1 MRLARVIHDGSVW
14 LARLEGSAA
23 VLLVEESNHPA
34 ADVLREALADG
45 VDLDSTGTRVGSDAV
60 SMLAPAAN
68 PSKIIAVGLN
78 YRAHADESQ
87 METPPAPLLFA
98 KTPNT
103 VLGPDAEVMVA
114 VGSTT
119 QLDYEG
125 EMAAIIGL
133 EASRVP
139 VATALDHVFGYT
151 VSNDVSA
158 RDAQFADGQWTRG
171 KSFDGFCPLGP
182 WLVTADELGDPQNLE
197 LSTVVNGVEQQRAGT
212 DAMIFPVAELVS
224 YISQTIT
231 LVPGDVILTGT
242 PEGVGFAQD
251 PPVYLADGHEVT
263 VTVRGIGTLRN
274 RIRFV

>member
-1 MRLARVIHDGSVW
+1 MRLTRVLHDSRVW
-14 LARLEGSAA
+14 LARLEGEV
-23 VLLVEESNHPA
+23 VLLLAAESDHPA
-34 ADVLREALADG
+34 ADVLRETLAGG
-45 VDLDSTGTRVGSDAV
+45 VDLDAAGTRVAADNV
-60 SMLAPAAN
+60 SLLAPVTN

-103 VLGPDAEVMVA
+103 VLGPDADVV
-114 VGSTT
+114 VTTGSTT
-119 QLDYEG
+119 QLDFEG
-125 EMAAIIGL
+125 EMAAIIGR
-133 EASRVP
+133 EASQVS
-139 VATALDHVFGYT
+139 ADAALGHVFAYT
-151 VSNDVSA
+151 ASNDVSA

-182 WLVTADELGDPQNLE
+182 WLVTADEVGDPSDLE
-197 LSTVVNGVEQQRAGT
+197 VRTEVNGVEQQRAST
-212 DAMIFPVAELVS
+212 RAMIFPVAQLVS

-251 PPVYLADGHEVT
+251 PPRYLRNGDEVT
-263 VTVRGIGTLRN
+263 VTVERIGTLRN

>member
-1 MRLARVIHDGSVW
+1 MRLARAIHDGRVW
-14 LARLEGSAA
+14 LARFEGSEA

-34 ADVLREALADG
+34 ADVVREVLADG
-45 VDLDSTGTRVGSDAV
+45 VDLDSSGIRVDTGDISV
-60 SMLAPAAN
+60 LAPVSN

-98 KTPNT
+98 KTPNSI
-103 VLGPDAEVMVA
+103 LGPDADISVT

-119 QLDYEG
+119 QLDFEG
-125 EMAAIIGL
+125 EMAAIIGRH
-133 EASRVP
+133 ASQVS
-139 VATALDHVFGYT
+139 AAGALDHVFGYT

-182 WLVTADELGDPQNLE
+182 WLVTADELGDPQNLD
-197 LSTVVNGVEQQRAGT
+197 LHTVVNGVEQQHAGT
-212 DAMIFPVAELVS
+212 SAMIFPVAELIS

-251 PPVYLADGHEVT
+251 PPTYLRDGDEVT
-263 VTVRGIGTLRN
+263 VSIEAIGTLRN

>member
-1 MRLARVIHDGSVW
+1 MRLARVLHDGRVW
-14 LARLEGSAA
+14 LARLEGAV
-23 VLLVEESNHPA
+23 VLLLAPESDHPA
-34 ADVLREALADG
+34 ADVLREALAGG
-45 VDLDSTGTRVGSDAV
+45 VDLDATGTRVEADNV
-60 SMLAPAAN
+60 SLLAPVTN

-103 VLGPDAEVMVA
+103 VLGPDADVV
-114 VGSTT
+114 VTTGSTT
-119 QLDYEG
+119 QLDFEG
-125 EMAAIIGL
+125 EMAAIIGR
-133 EASRVP
+133 EASQVP
-139 VATALDHVFGYT
+139 ADTALGHVFGYT
-151 VSNDVSA
+151 ASNDVSA

-182 WLVTADELGDPQNLE
+182 WLVTADEVGDPQDLE
-197 LSTVVNGVEQQRAGT
+197 VRTEVNGVEQQRAST
-212 DAMIFPVAELVS
+212 RAMIFPVAQLVS

-251 PPVYLADGHEVT
+251 PPRYLRDGDEVT
-263 VTVRGIGTLRN
+263 VTVERIGTLRN

>member
-1 MRLARVIHDGSVW
+1 
-14 LARLEGSAA
+14 
-23 VLLVEESNHPA
+23 
-34 ADVLREALADG
+34 
-45 VDLDSTGTRVGSDAV
+45 
-60 SMLAPAAN
+60 MLAPAAN

-125 EMAAIIGL
+125 EMAAIIGR

>member
-1 MRLARVIHDGSVW
+1 MRLGRVLYDNRIW
-14 LARLEGSAA
+14 LARFHDLEVA
-23 VLLVEESNHPA
+23 LLLEESSHPA
-34 ADVLREALADG
+34 ADAVREALAAG
-45 VDLDSTGTRVGSDAV
+45 ADLDVAGLRVPADAV
-60 SMLAPAAN
+60 TVLAPLAN

-78 YRAHADESQ
+78 YRLHADEAQ
-87 METPPAPLLFA
+87 METSPAPLLFA

-103 VLGPDAEVMVA
+103 VLGADVELTVTA
-114 VGSTT
+114 GSTA

-139 VATALDHVFGYT
+139 IATALDHVFGYT

-182 WLVTADELGDPQNLE
+182 WLVTADEIGDPQSLE
-197 LSTVVNGVEQQRAGT
+197 LSTFVNGIEQQRASTG
-212 DAMIFPVAELVS
+212 AMIFPVAELVS

-242 PEGVGFAQD
+242 PDGVGFAQD
-251 PPVYLADGHEVT
+251 PPLFLTDGDEVAVT
-263 VTVRGIGTLRN
+263 VERIGTLRN
-274 RIRFV
+274 TIRFV